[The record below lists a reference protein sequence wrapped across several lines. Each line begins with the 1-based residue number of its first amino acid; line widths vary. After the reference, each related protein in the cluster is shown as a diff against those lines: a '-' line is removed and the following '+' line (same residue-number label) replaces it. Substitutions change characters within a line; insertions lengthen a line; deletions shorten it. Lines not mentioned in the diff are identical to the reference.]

1 MRIIAGRF
9 KARRLFSP
17 PGEEKTRPLPDRVR
31 TSTFSLLNGHYEGNA
46 FADFFAGTGSFGLEA
61 ISRGAASCVF
71 IEKDR
76 EIVPVLKG
84 NIEQFGVEDRA
95 EVFQGDALGPGAL
108 SRVPRP
114 VHVLMFDP
122 PYPMMEDPA
131 QRRRVFDQFARAAAL
146 LDDTG
151 FALLRTPWPFVDHVE
166 QADNPGHFDKIPVS
180 LAIEGLRGPETHAY
194 GSTAVHWYMKADVQG
209 AK

>member
-1 MRIIAGRF
+1 MRIIAGEF
-9 KARRLFSP
+9 KARRLYSP
-17 PGEEKTRPLPDRVR
+17 PGEDKTRPLPDRVR

-71 IEKDR
+71 VEKDR

-84 NIEQFGVEDRA
+84 NIDLLGVGDRA
-95 EVFQGDALGPGAL
+95 EVFQGDALGPAAL

-114 VHVLMFDP
+114 LHVLMFDP
-122 PYPMMEDPA
+122 PYPLMEDAA
-131 QRRRVFDQFARAAAL
+131 QRQRVFDQFARAAAL

-151 FALLRTPWPFVDHVE
+151 FALIRTPWPFVDHIE
-166 QADNPGHFDKIPVS
+166 RADNPGHFDKVS
-180 LAIEGLRGPETHAY
+180 VNLAIPGLRGPETHAY
-194 GSTAVHWYMKADVQG
+194 GSTAVHWYMKRAP
-209 AK
+209 AEA

>member
-1 MRIIAGRF
+1 MRIIAGTF
-9 KARRLFSP
+9 KARRLISP

-31 TSTFSLLNGHYEGNA
+31 TSTFSLLSGHYEGNA

-76 EIVPVLKG
+76 EIVSVLRG

-95 EVFQGDALGPGAL
+95 EVFEGDALGPAAL

-122 PYPMMEDPA
+122 PYPLTEDPA
-131 QRRRVFDQFARAAAL
+131 QRQRVFEQFVRAAAL
-146 LDDTG
+146 LDDSG
-151 FALLRTPWPFVDHVE
+151 FALLRTPWPYIDHVE
-166 QADNPGHFDKIPVS
+166 RVDKPGHFEKIPVR
-180 LAIEGLRGPETHAY
+180 LKIHGLRGPETHTY
-194 GSTAVHWYMKADVQG
+194 GSTAMHWYMKG
-209 AK
+209 AAAARG